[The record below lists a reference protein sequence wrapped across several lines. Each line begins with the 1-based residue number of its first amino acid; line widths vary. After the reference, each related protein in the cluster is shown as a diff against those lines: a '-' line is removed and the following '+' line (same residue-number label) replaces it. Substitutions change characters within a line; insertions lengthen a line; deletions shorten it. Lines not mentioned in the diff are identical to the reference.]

1 MNLNDWVKEPTK
13 DSLLYG
19 LENQYRKEVLVL
31 REFKFMGAPYWGCQV
46 DSPDADLVVAG
57 VEGGGLTPLKALA
70 SVVVRLEELRAQFP
84 EHRLGKLLREVT
96 KLVGEE
102 VMREVAWRK
111 SKE

>member
-1 MNLNDWVKEPTK
+1 VNLQEWSKESTK
-13 DSLLYG
+13 NSLLYG

-31 REFKFMGAPYWGCQV
+31 REFKFLGAPYWGCQV
-46 DSPDADLVVAG
+46 DSPDADWLVAG
-57 VEGGGLTPLKALA
+57 IEGGGLTPEKALVSA
-70 SVVVRLEELRAQFP
+70 VMRLEELRAQFP

-111 SKE
+111 AKE